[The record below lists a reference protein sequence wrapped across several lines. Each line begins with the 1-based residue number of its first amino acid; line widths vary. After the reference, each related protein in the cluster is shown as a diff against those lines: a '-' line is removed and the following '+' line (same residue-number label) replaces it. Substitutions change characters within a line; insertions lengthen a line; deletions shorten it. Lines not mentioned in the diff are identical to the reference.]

1 MQVNNKDFAIVSGLV
16 AIIVL
21 IGFITIKYDFRHATV
36 RDLNEMDERLVR
48 IETKIDHLLKKSD

>member
-21 IGFITIKYDFRHATV
+21 IGFITIKYDFRNATV